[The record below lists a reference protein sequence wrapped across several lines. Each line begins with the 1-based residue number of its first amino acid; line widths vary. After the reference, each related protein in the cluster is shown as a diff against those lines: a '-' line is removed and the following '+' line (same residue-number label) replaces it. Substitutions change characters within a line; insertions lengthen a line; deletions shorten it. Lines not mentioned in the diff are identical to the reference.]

1 MGFFQVISDL
11 MSVEI
16 SKAYEPTKVEEKW
29 FSKWISAKAFHADPS
44 SDKEDYGIVIPPPNV
59 TGVLTLGHVLNNSIQ
74 DILARRAR
82 SKGKEVLWL
91 PGTDHAG
98 IATQSKVER
107 HLRETEG
114 KGRRDIGREA
124 FLERAWEWKEK
135 HGGIIIKQLQK
146 LGCSCDWGR
155 ERFTMDEEYSLE
167 VQKCFV
173 HFFNSGKI
181 YRGKRMVNWCPSSL
195 TALSDEEVI
204 MKPQKSKLFYM
215 RYEIVGREGEYLE
228 IATTRPE
235 TLMGDSAVA
244 VNPKDERYAGLIG
257 EKALRPFP
265 EAEIP
270 IIADEHIDPE
280 FGTGVLK
287 VTPAHDKADFEIGIK
302 NDLEIIDVLNADGTL
317 NELAGEE
324 FSGMDRFEARDHVA
338 AKLDDM
344 GLLVRVEDYENNVGF
359 SERADVPI
367 EPRISMQWFLKY
379 PKVEESI
386 AAVSDHNIQFRPE
399 RWAKTYSHWMQN
411 IQDWCISRQLW
422 WGHRI
427 PVWYRKDRAEELQS
441 AESLDKETA
450 GDALHVGVDPPQ
462 DEENWIQD
470 DDVLDTWFSSWLWPF
485 ATMDDSTRQKFYPTA
500 DLVTGPDIIFFW
512 VARMIMAGYEFT
524 DDKPFS
530 NVFFTS
536 IIRDKKGRKM
546 SKSLGNSPDPLDLI
560 AKYGAD
566 ALRFSIMRIAPS
578 GTDVR
583 FIENKNKDEAD
594 GNDYPQV
601 EEGRNFANKLWN
613 AARFRQ
619 MQGSNDEVK
628 KLPGFEKLSIYDID
642 ILSKLD
648 SLNEELSES
657 YSSYKFQEIANKL
670 YDFFWS
676 EFCDWYLESIKLS
689 LRDDADQERRKIVL
703 TVFDTILSGYLMQL
717 HPYMPHITEEL
728 WEKLGFGND
737 GELLMQRILP
747 KEKILSGYDKNLVQ
761 EASNK
766 TSAIHEATTKAR
778 HIKAQYNLAA
788 NRNVKFLLQTQSN
801 WVQGELEVLKLLCGA
816 GEIVIDNSYEPS
828 PGTPT
833 FLTQIGK
840 MFMPLE
846 GLVDIEAEKT
856 RINKEIQKVEKDLKQ
871 TVGKLS
877 NPKFTERAPQEVV
890 QENLDRKDSMKKK
903 LEQLQEMLQN
913 LS

>member
-1 MGFFQVISDL
+1 MGLYQVISDL

-44 SDKEDYGIVIPPPNV
+44 SEKQDYGIVIPPPNV

-114 KGRRDIGREA
+114 KGRRDLGREA

-146 LGCSCDWGR
+146 LGCSCDWDR
-155 ERFTMDEEYSLE
+155 ERFTMDEEYSTE
-167 VQKCFV
+167 VHKCFV

-204 MKPQKSKLFYM
+204 MKPQKSKLFYI

-244 VNPKDERYAGLIG
+244 VNPKDERYADLIG
-257 EKALRPFP
+257 QKAFRPFP
-265 EAEIP
+265 KAEIP

-287 VTPAHDKADFEIGIK
+287 VTPAHDKADFEIGLN
-302 NDLEIIDVLNADGTL
+302 NDLEIIDVLNPDGTL

-379 PKVEESI
+379 PKIEESI
-386 AAVSDHNIQFRPE
+386 ASVSDQDIHFRPE

-427 PVWYRKDRAEELQS
+427 PVWYRKDRAEELQK

-450 GDALHVGVDPPQ
+450 GDALHVGIDPPE

-485 ATMDDSTRQKFYPTA
+485 ATMDETTRNKFYPTA

-524 DDKPFS
+524 GEKPFS

-560 AKYGAD
+560 AQYGAD

-583 FIENKNKDEAD
+583 FIENKNKDEAEV
-594 GNDYPQV
+594 NDYPQV

-619 MQGSNDEVK
+619 MQGSTDGVK
-628 KLPGFEKLSIYDID
+628 ELPDLEELSIYDID
-642 ILSKLD
+642 ILRKLD
-648 SLNEELSES
+648 SLNEELSDS

-689 LRDDADQERRKIVL
+689 FRDDADQDRRTIVL
-703 TVFDTILSGYLMQL
+703 TVVDTILSGYLMQL

-728 WEKLGFGND
+728 WEKLGFASD
-737 GELLMQRILP
+737 GELLMQRTLP
-747 KEKILSGYDKNLVQ
+747 KEKILSGYEKELVQ
-761 EASNK
+761 EAANK
-766 TSAIHEATTKAR
+766 TSSIHEATTKAR

-788 NRNVKFLLQTQSN
+788 NRNVKFFLHTQDE
-801 WVQGELEVLKLLCGA
+801 WVESELEVLKLLCGA
-816 GEIVIDNSYEPS
+816 GEIVIDDSYEPS

-833 FLTQIGK
+833 FLTPIGK

-877 NPKFTERAPQEVV
+877 NPKFTERAPPEVV
-890 QENLDRKDSMKKK
+890 QENLDRKESMKKK